1 MVRKS
6 NEIENYNDEI
16 IILEILFPKRDLIFR
31 RIFGV
36 EKNKKLLKSF
46 IQAVL
51 NLEKDDISDL
61 TIKDPHLLPNHIDE
75 KYCILD
81 LLVTTNTGTY
91 IHVEVQI
98 ANRADM
104 KDRITFYNSRLIAD
118 QLSANAAYF
127 LNRAISIIIVDY
139 DLFPEEKDY
148 FSRFRML
155 NVKNHRE
162 FNEKIEYNVLE
173 LIKLPK
179 EPDSTKNGGNSLKGL
194 YIYREFQYMFPFSHW
209 KFISYADKLLVYT

>member
-1 MVRKS
+1 MVKKS
-6 NEIENYNDEI
+6 KEIENYNDEMI
-16 IILEILFPKRDLIFR
+16 IPEILFPKRDLIFR

-51 NLEKDDISDL
+51 NLENDEISDL
-61 TIKDPHLLPNHIDE
+61 TIRDPQLIPNHIDE
-75 KYCILD
+75 KYYILD
-81 LLVTTNTGTY
+81 LLVTTNIGTY

-104 KDRITFYNSRLIAD
+104 KDRITFYNSRMITS
-118 QLSANAAYF
+118 QLSAKAAYF

-148 FSRFRML
+148 FSRFR
-155 NVKNHRE
+155 R
-162 FNEKIEYNVLE
+162 KIA
-173 LIKLPK
+173 K
-179 EPDSTKNGGNSLKGL
+179 
-194 YIYREFQYMFPFSHW
+194 
-209 KFISYADKLLVYT
+209 